1 MMTVE
6 GSYEVVDLGPAP
18 GAGFFAMSTSVNT
31 VVYLGSDR
39 ALTSMAELEPAN
51 DTLAML
57 RALDSVMIDDSQNEP
72 PDFGVIAD
80 DGF

>member
-1 MMTVE
+1 MMTVAE
-6 GSYEVVDLGPAP
+6 TYEVVDLTPAP
-18 GAGFFAMSTSVNT
+18 GTGFFPMPTSVST

-39 ALTSMAELEPAN
+39 ALTSLGELEPAN